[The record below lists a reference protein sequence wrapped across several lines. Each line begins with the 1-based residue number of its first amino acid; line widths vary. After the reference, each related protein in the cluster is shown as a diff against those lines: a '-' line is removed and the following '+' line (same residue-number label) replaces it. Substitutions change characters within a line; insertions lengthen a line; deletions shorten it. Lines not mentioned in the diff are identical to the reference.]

1 MNRITSS
8 SNARTKKFPHSQ
20 SQSQPPEKKEKNL
33 KRERFPVNPLR
44 GFSTRSSGSSSSSN
58 VSGSASTSGEPSNGC
73 HRFLHSHS
81 FSSSSS
87 SSSSLGV
94 FPRRPVNSVAKTP
107 KSAPVVSKPLIRK
120 KPSSLEE
127 VKLKSTLTEK
137 PNLQKSQR
145 CKTNPIS
152 GKRPTCKITMKP
164 EKVSVLKKQSS
175 VSRNVKLRDSQTTIR
190 VDDSIAQSTPVS
202 KLGTGSDLIYR
213 SNGEATDDGR
223 LSSNSSSYQD
233 RTPPVQASVSPEIQC
248 GSSMNL
254 SASTQ
259 SQACYAAGHLLSG
272 VSDKRKCK
280 PKGILTVGEN
290 GFEVGKGKILND
302 SDEFDEGDFGNDG
315 SCNNISIMPL
325 PADASVHWL
334 LSPCDEEKEHENE
347 KSDDGFSQLQ
357 QIVECIG
364 HETPSPVSDRSAS
377 SDLCNISS
385 GRSLSP
391 MDIYKETTRRI
402 SSSLSPNELFRFRRF
417 IHLSS
422 CDGEASAFDTSP
434 TCELDPSEHLKGEKS
449 SPLSVDTLGSE
460 NVIQTPESNSSF
472 DNYFGLSCSQAE
484 IQKKHDVGSDLE
496 SLTMNF
502 QSAGLSP
509 RIQAS
514 SREPSRSSFNFDSL
528 ATSSDSIDLAQFQR
542 ALADRSS
549 CHPHVTLD
557 TVSRTHVR
565 VEQTNS
571 HMPEIKSQQITD
583 TEFDMQNHKESAA
596 PLGKERELLSFSA
609 AESISTDGGGL
620 ICSEDSNW
628 MACYKN

>member
-1 MNRITSS
+1 MNRVTSS
-8 SNARTKKFPHSQ
+8 SNAQTKKKLSNSQ
-20 SQSQPPEKKEKNL
+20 SQSQPQPQPPK

-44 GFSTRSSGSSSSSN
+44 GLSTISSGSSTSSSN
-58 VSGSASTSGEPSNGC
+58 ASEASNGW
-73 HRFLHSHS
+73 HRFLLSHS

-87 SSSSLGV
+87 SSSSSSLGV
-94 FPRRPVNSVAKTP
+94 VPRRPLKSVAKTP

-120 KPSSLEE
+120 KPRSTEE

-137 PNLQKSQR
+137 PNLHKSQR

-152 GKRPTCKITMKP
+152 GKRPTCTMKP
-164 EKVSVLKKQSS
+164 DKALVLKKQSS
-175 VSRNVKLRDSQTTIR
+175 VSREVKQLR

-213 SNGEATDDGR
+213 SKGEATEDGGR

-280 PKGILTVGEN
+280 PKGLLTVGEN

-315 SCNNISIMPL
+315 SCDNVSMMPL

-334 LSPCDEEKEHENE
+334 LSPCDEEKEHEKE
-347 KSDDGFSQLQ
+347 LYEDGFSQFPQ
-357 QIVECIG
+357 TVECVG
-364 HETPSPVSDRSAS
+364 HETPSPLSDRSAS
-377 SDLCNISS
+377 PDYLCNISS

-391 MDIYKETTRRI
+391 MDICKETTRRI

-422 CDGEASAFDTSP
+422 CDGEASAFDSTP
-434 TCELDPSEHLKGEKS
+434 TCELDPSEHLKRDKL

-472 DNYFGLSCSQAE
+472 DDYFALSCSQAE
-484 IQKKHDVGSDLE
+484 IQTKLDVGSDLE
-496 SLTMNF
+496 SLTRTF
-502 QSAGLSP
+502 QSTDLSP
-509 RIQAS
+509 RIQA
-514 SREPSRSSFNFDSL
+514 PSCSSFNFESL
-528 ATSSDSIDLAQFQR
+528 ATSSDSIDLSQFQR
-542 ALADRSS
+542 ALVDRSC

-557 TVSRTHVR
+557 KVSRTHVG
-565 VEQTNS
+565 VEKLNS
-571 HMPEIKSQQITD
+571 HMPEVRIQQTTD
-583 TEFDMQNHKESAA
+583 TEFVMQNYKESSA
-596 PLGKERELLSFSA
+596 PPGKRRELLPCSA

>member
-8 SNARTKKFPHSQ
+8 SNAQTKKFPQSQ
-20 SQSQPPEKKEKNL
+20 SQSQPPDKKEKNL
-33 KRERFPVNPLR
+33 KMERFPVNPLR

-58 VSGSASTSGEPSNGC
+58 VSGSASTSGEASNGC

-94 FPRRPVNSVAKTP
+94 FPRRPVNSVAQTP

-137 PNLQKSQR
+137 PNLHKSQR
-145 CKTNPIS
+145 CKTNTIS

-315 SCNNISIMPL
+315 SCDNISIMPL

-357 QIVECIG
+357 QIVECVG
-364 HETPSPVSDRSAS
+364 HETPSPLSDRSAS

-422 CDGEASAFDTSP
+422 CDGEASAFDASP
-434 TCELDPSEHLKGEKS
+434 TCELDPSEHLKGDKS

-528 ATSSDSIDLAQFQR
+528 ATSSDSIDLSQFQR

-549 CHPHVTLD
+549 FHPHVTLD

-565 VEQTNS
+565 VEQTNC

-583 TEFDMQNHKESAA
+583 TKFDMQNHKESAA
-596 PLGKERELLSFSA
+596 PLGKERELLPFSA

>member
-1 MNRITSS
+1 MNRTTSS
-8 SNARTKKFPHSQ
+8 SNAQTKKFPQ
-20 SQSQPPEKKEKNL
+20 SQPQPPEKNEKKL

-44 GFSTRSSGSSSSSN
+44 GFSTRSSGSSSCSN
-58 VSGSASTSGEPSNGC
+58 VSASGSTSGEASNGC
-73 HRFLHSHS
+73 HRFLLSHS
-81 FSSSSS
+81 FSSSSSS

-94 FPRRPVNSVAKTP
+94 FPRRPGRSVAKTP

-137 PNLQKSQR
+137 PNLLKSQR
-145 CKTNPIS
+145 CKTNPVS

-175 VSRNVKLRDSQTTIR
+175 VSRNVKLKDSQTTIR

-202 KLGTGSDLIYR
+202 KLETGSDLIYR
-213 SNGEATDDGR
+213 RKSEATDDGR

-254 SASTQ
+254 SASAQ

-315 SCNNISIMPL
+315 SYDDISVMPL

-334 LSPCDEEKEHENE
+334 LSPCDEEKEHEKE
-347 KSDDGFSQLQ
+347 ISDDGFSQFQ
-357 QIVECIG
+357 QIVECVG
-364 HETPSPVSDRSAS
+364 HETPSPLSDRSAS

-434 TCELDPSEHLKGEKS
+434 TCELDPSEHLKGDKS

-496 SLTMNF
+496 SLTMKF
-502 QSAGLSP
+502 QSAGLSS

-514 SREPSRSSFNFDSL
+514 SREPSRSSFNFDYL
-528 ATSSDSIDLAQFQR
+528 TTSSDSIDLSQFQR
-542 ALADRSS
+542 GLVDRSS

-557 TVSRTHVR
+557 KVSRTHLR

-571 HMPEIKSQQITD
+571 HMPEMKSQQITD
-583 TEFDMQNHKESAA
+583 TEFDIPNHKESAA
-596 PLGKERELLSFSA
+596 SLGKGRELLPCSA

>member
-8 SNARTKKFPHSQ
+8 SNAQTKKFPQ
-20 SQSQPPEKKEKNL
+20 SQPQPPEKKERNL
-33 KRERFPVNPLR
+33 KREKFPVNPLR
-44 GFSTRSSGSSSSSN
+44 GLSTRSSGSSSSSN
-58 VSGSASTSGEPSNGC
+58 ASGSGLTSNEASNGC
-73 HRFLHSHS
+73 HRFLLSHS

-87 SSSSLGV
+87 SSSSSGV
-94 FPRRPVNSVAKTP
+94 FSHRHVRSVAKTP
-107 KSAPVVSKPLIRK
+107 KSAPVVSKPLTRK
-120 KPSSLEE
+120 KPRSLEE
-127 VKLKSTLTEK
+127 AKLKSTLTEK
-137 PNLQKSQR
+137 PTLKKSQR
-145 CKTNPIS
+145 CITNPIS
-152 GKRPTCKITMKP
+152 GKRPTSKITMKRN
-164 EKVSVLKKQSS
+164 KGSVLKKQSS
-175 VSRNVKLRDSQTTIR
+175 VSREVKPRDSQTAIR
-190 VDDSIAQSTPVS
+190 VDDSIAQSTPLS
-202 KLGTGSDLIYR
+202 KLGIGSDLTYK
-213 SNGEATDDGR
+213 SKGEATDDGR

-302 SDEFDEGDFGNDG
+302 SDEFDEGYFGNDG
-315 SCNNISIMPL
+315 SCDNVSMMPL
-325 PADASVHWL
+325 PVDASVHWL
-334 LSPCDEEKEHENE
+334 LSPCDEEKDYE
-347 KSDDGFSQLQ
+347 KEIYEDGFSQFQ
-357 QIVECIG
+357 QIVEFVG
-364 HETPSPVSDRSAS
+364 HETPSPLSDRSAS
-377 SDLCNISS
+377 PDLCNISS

-391 MDIYKETTRRI
+391 MDICQGTTRRI

-422 CDGEASAFDTSP
+422 CDGEASAFDTTP
-434 TCELDPSEHLKGEKS
+434 TCERDPSEHLKEEKL
-449 SPLSVDTLGSE
+449 SPLSADTLGSE
-460 NVIQTPESNSSF
+460 NVIQTPESNSSL

-496 SLTMNF
+496 SLTRTF
-502 QSAGLSP
+502 QSAGLAP

-514 SREPSRSSFNFDSL
+514 SREPSVSSFNFDSL
-528 ATSSDSIDLAQFQR
+528 ATSSDSIDLSQFQR
-542 ALADRSS
+542 ALVERST

-557 TVSRTHVR
+557 KVSRTHVG
-565 VEQTNS
+565 VEKLSS
-571 HMPEIKSQQITD
+571 HMPEMKSQQTTD
-583 TEFDMQNHKESAA
+583 TEFVMQNYKESSA
-596 PLGKERELLSFSA
+596 PPGKGRELLPCSA

>member
-8 SNARTKKFPHSQ
+8 SNAQTKKFP
-20 SQSQPPEKKEKNL
+20 QSQPPEKKERNL

-44 GFSTRSSGSSSSSN
+44 GFSTRSSGSSTCSN
-58 VSGSASTSGEPSNGC
+58 ASGSGSTSGEASNGS
-73 HRFLHSHS
+73 HRFLLSHS

-94 FPRRPVNSVAKTP
+94 LPRRTVKSVAKTP

-120 KPSSLEE
+120 KPSSLQE

-137 PNLQKSQR
+137 PNLHKSQR

-152 GKRPTCKITMKP
+152 GKRPTCKVTMKP

-175 VSRNVKLRDSQTTIR
+175 VSREVKLKDRQTTIS
-190 VDDSIAQSTPVS
+190 VNDSIAQITTPVS
-202 KLGTGSDLIYR
+202 KLGTGSDLIDR
-213 SNGEATDDGR
+213 SKGQATDDGS
-223 LSSNSSSYQD
+223 LSTNSSSYKD

-248 GSSMNL
+248 GSSMIL
-254 SASTQ
+254 SASAQ

-315 SCNNISIMPL
+315 NCDNISMMPL

-334 LSPCDEEKEHENE
+334 LSPCDEEKELEKE
-347 KSDDGFSQLQ
+347 KSDDGFSQFR
-357 QIVECIG
+357 QIVDCVG
-364 HETPSPVSDRSAS
+364 HETPSPLSDRSVS
-377 SDLCNISS
+377 SDICNISS

-391 MDIYKETTRRI
+391 MNICKDTMRRI
-402 SSSLSPNELFRFRRF
+402 SSSLSPNELFRFRSF

-422 CDGEASAFDTSP
+422 CDGEALAFDTTP
-434 TCELDPSEHLKGEKS
+434 TCELDPSEHLKGEKP

-460 NVIQTPESNSSF
+460 NVIQTPESNSSLE
-472 DNYFGLSCSQAE
+472 NYVGFSCSQAE

-496 SLTMNF
+496 SLTMTF

-509 RIQAS
+509 NIQAS

-528 ATSSDSIDLAQFQR
+528 ATSSDSIDLSQFQR
-542 ALADRSS
+542 ALVDRSS

-557 TVSRTHVR
+557 KVSRSYVG
-565 VEQTNS
+565 VEKLNS
-571 HMPEIKSQQITD
+571 HMPKMKSQQITD
-583 TEFDMQNHKESAA
+583 TEFAMQSSVH
-596 PLGKERELLSFSA
+596 PGKGRELLTCSA

-620 ICSEDSNW
+620 VCSEDSNW

>member
-8 SNARTKKFPHSQ
+8 SNAQTKKFP
-20 SQSQPPEKKEKNL
+20 QSQPPEKKERNL

-44 GFSTRSSGSSSSSN
+44 GFSTRSSGSSTCSN
-58 VSGSASTSGEPSNGC
+58 ASGSGSTSGEASNGS
-73 HRFLHSHS
+73 HRFLLSHS

-87 SSSSLGV
+87 LGV
-94 FPRRPVNSVAKTP
+94 LPRRTVKPVAKTP

-120 KPSSLEE
+120 KPSSLQE

-137 PNLQKSQR
+137 PNLHKSQR

-152 GKRPTCKITMKP
+152 GKRPTCKVTMKP

-175 VSRNVKLRDSQTTIR
+175 VSREVKLKDRQTTIS
-190 VDDSIAQSTPVS
+190 VNDSIAQITTPVS
-202 KLGTGSDLIYR
+202 KLGTGSDLIDR
-213 SNGEATDDGR
+213 SKGQATDDGS
-223 LSSNSSSYQD
+223 LSTNSSSYKD

-248 GSSMNL
+248 GSSMIL
-254 SASTQ
+254 SASAQ

-315 SCNNISIMPL
+315 NCDNISMMPL

-334 LSPCDEEKEHENE
+334 LSPCDEEKELEKE
-347 KSDDGFSQLQ
+347 KSDDGFSQFR
-357 QIVECIG
+357 QIVDCVG
-364 HETPSPVSDRSAS
+364 HETPSPLSDRSVS
-377 SDLCNISS
+377 SDICNISS

-391 MDIYKETTRRI
+391 MNICKDTMRRI
-402 SSSLSPNELFRFRRF
+402 SSSLSPNELFRFRSF

-422 CDGEASAFDTSP
+422 CDGEALAFDTTP
-434 TCELDPSEHLKGEKS
+434 TCELDPSEHLKGEKP

-460 NVIQTPESNSSF
+460 NVIQTPESNSSLE
-472 DNYFGLSCSQAE
+472 NYVGFSCSQAE

-496 SLTMNF
+496 SLTMTF

-509 RIQAS
+509 NIQAS

-528 ATSSDSIDLAQFQR
+528 ATSSDSIDLSQFQR
-542 ALADRSS
+542 ALVDRSS

-557 TVSRTHVR
+557 KVSRSYVG
-565 VEQTNS
+565 VEKLNS
-571 HMPEIKSQQITD
+571 HMPKMKSQQITD
-583 TEFDMQNHKESAA
+583 TEFAMQSSVH
-596 PLGKERELLSFSA
+596 PGKGRELLTCSA
-609 AESISTDGGGL
+609 AESISIDGGGL
-620 ICSEDSNW
+620 VCSEDSNW

>member
-8 SNARTKKFPHSQ
+8 SNAQTKKFP
-20 SQSQPPEKKEKNL
+20 QSQPPEKKERNL

-44 GFSTRSSGSSSSSN
+44 GFSTRSSGSSTCSN
-58 VSGSASTSGEPSNGC
+58 ASGSGSTSGEASNGS
-73 HRFLHSHS
+73 HRFLLSHS

-94 FPRRPVNSVAKTP
+94 LPRRTVKSVAKTP

-120 KPSSLEE
+120 KPSSLQE

-137 PNLQKSQR
+137 PNLHKSQR
-145 CKTNPIS
+145 CNINPIS
-152 GKRPTCKITMKP
+152 GKRPTCKVTMKP

-175 VSRNVKLRDSQTTIR
+175 VSREVKLKDRQTTIS
-190 VDDSIAQSTPVS
+190 VDDSIAQITTPVS
-202 KLGTGSDLIYR
+202 KLGTGSDLIDR
-213 SNGEATDDGR
+213 SKGQATDDGS
-223 LSSNSSSYQD
+223 LSTNSSSYKD

-248 GSSMNL
+248 GSSMIL
-254 SASTQ
+254 SASAQ

-315 SCNNISIMPL
+315 NCDNISMMPL

-334 LSPCDEEKEHENE
+334 LSPCDEEKELEKE
-347 KSDDGFSQLQ
+347 KSDDGFSQFR
-357 QIVECIG
+357 QIVDCVG
-364 HETPSPVSDRSAS
+364 HETPSPLSDRSFS
-377 SDLCNISS
+377 SDICNISS

-391 MDIYKETTRRI
+391 FNICKDTMRRI
-402 SSSLSPNELFRFRRF
+402 SSSLSPNELFRFRSF

-422 CDGEASAFDTSP
+422 CDGEASAFDTTP
-434 TCELDPSEHLKGEKS
+434 TCELDPSEHLRGDKP

-460 NVIQTPESNSSF
+460 NVIQTPESNSSLE
-472 DNYFGLSCSQAE
+472 NYVGFSCSQAE
-484 IQKKHDVGSDLE
+484 IQKKHDLGSDLE
-496 SLTMNF
+496 SLTMTF

-509 RIQAS
+509 NIQAS

-528 ATSSDSIDLAQFQR
+528 ATSSDSIDLSQFQR
-542 ALADRSS
+542 ALVDRSS

-557 TVSRTHVR
+557 KVSRSYVG
-565 VEQTNS
+565 VEKLNS
-571 HMPEIKSQQITD
+571 HMPKMKSQQITD
-583 TEFDMQNHKESAA
+583 TEFVMQNHIESSVH
-596 PLGKERELLSFSA
+596 PGKGRELLTCSA

-620 ICSEDSNW
+620 VCSEDSNW